1 MSVSHHIW
9 FVSPLWGVLD
19 GATPEVHCHS
29 FPAPKTEENI
39 IPWIN
44 VYFFKEATI
53 SDFYTEL
60 DLYVD
65 TFLTLLE
72 QLNLFLSNQFQE
84 FQC

>member
-1 MSVSHHIW
+1 MFI
-9 FVSPLWGVLD
+9 
-19 GATPEVHCHS
+19 
-29 FPAPKTEENI
+29 
-39 IPWIN
+39 
-44 VYFFKEATI
+44 FFKEATI

-84 FQC
+84 FQCWCIRK